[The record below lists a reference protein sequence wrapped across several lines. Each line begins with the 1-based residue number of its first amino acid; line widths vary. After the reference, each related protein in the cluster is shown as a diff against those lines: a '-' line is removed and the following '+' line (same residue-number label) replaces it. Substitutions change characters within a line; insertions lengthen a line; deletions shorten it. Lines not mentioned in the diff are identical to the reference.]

1 MVNLPLA
8 RRRPAADNPLMLD
21 ALKNMGNLGGLMQK
35 AREMQEKMKAFQEE
49 LARRSYDA
57 DAAGGAVTATVS
69 GTFELKKLRIDKTK
83 VDPADVELLED
94 LVVAAVNA
102 AHAKA
107 AAAAQSE
114 MSKMTSDLGLP
125 PGMIPGM

>member
-1 MVNLPLA
+1 
-8 RRRPAADNPLMLD
+8 MLD

-57 DAAGGAVTATVS
+57 DAGGGAVTATVS
-69 GTFELKKLRIDKTK
+69 GKFELKKLRIDKTK

-114 MSKMTSDLGLP
+114 MAKMTGDLGLP